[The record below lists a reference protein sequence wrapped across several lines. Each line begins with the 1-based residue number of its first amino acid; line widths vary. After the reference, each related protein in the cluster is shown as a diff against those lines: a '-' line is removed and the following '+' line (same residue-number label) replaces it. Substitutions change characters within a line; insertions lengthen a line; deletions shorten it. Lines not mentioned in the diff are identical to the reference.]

1 MRKFSCGYQGEQLF
15 RQREGPFQRPYIR
28 IPVMYLRIWCGWSGG
43 SLVKKSEIMQES
55 YFVECCGYAGIGCR
69 VKAIPIVR
77 FEKE

>member
-1 MRKFSCGYQGEQLF
+1 M
-15 RQREGPFQRPYIR
+15 
-28 IPVMYLRIWCGWSGG
+28 
-43 SLVKKSEIMQES
+43 KKSEIMQES